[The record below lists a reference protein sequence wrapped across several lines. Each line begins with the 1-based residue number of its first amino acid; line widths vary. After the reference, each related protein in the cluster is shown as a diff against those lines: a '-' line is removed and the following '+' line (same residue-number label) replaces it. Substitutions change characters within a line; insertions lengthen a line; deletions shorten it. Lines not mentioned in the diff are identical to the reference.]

1 MMFPTQDNTIQND
14 TWNSKKTNRGKSF
27 SFDFFKGDFN
37 VIDGKLQEIDTIEA
51 LKLWIEKILKTDKF
65 KFKIYDNT
73 DYGVTNFKEL
83 ITSDFPFEFVKAEIE
98 RNIKEVLLK
107 NNSIESVEN
116 FKFERNKKLLTV
128 SFNCSTIYGTIERE
142 VIL

>member
-1 MMFPTQDNTIQND
+1 MFPTQDNTIQND

>member
-1 MMFPTQDNTIQND
+1 MFPTQDNTIQND

-73 DYGVTNFKEL
+73 NYGVTNFKEL

>member
-1 MMFPTQDNTIQND
+1 MFPTQDNTIKND
-14 TWNSKKTNRGKSF
+14 ILNSKKTNRGKSF

-37 VIDGKLQEIDTIEA
+37 VVDGKLQEIDTIEA

-98 RNIKEVLLK
+98 RTIKEILLK
-107 NNSIESVEN
+107 NNSIKSVEN

-128 SFNCSTIYGTIERE
+128 SFDCSTIYGTIENE

>member
-1 MMFPTQDNTIQND
+1 MFPTQDNTIQND
-14 TWNSKKTNRGKSF
+14 TWNSKKTNKGKSF

-83 ITSDFPFEFVKAEIE
+83 ITSNFPFEFVKAEIE
-98 RNIKEVLLK
+98 RTIKEVLLK
-107 NNSIESVEN
+107 NNSIKSVEN

-128 SFNCSTIYGTIERE
+128 SFDCSTIYGTIENE

>member
-1 MMFPTQDNTIQND
+1 MFHTQDNTIQND

>member
-1 MMFPTQDNTIQND
+1 MFPTQDNTIQND

-98 RNIKEVLLK
+98 RTIKEVLLK
-107 NNSIESVEN
+107 NNSIKSVEN
-116 FKFERNKKLLTV
+116 FKFERNKKLLMV
-128 SFNCSTIYGTIERE
+128 SFDCSTIYGTIENE

>member
-1 MMFPTQDNTIQND
+1 MFPTQDNTIQND

-65 KFKIYDNT
+65 KIYDNT

-98 RNIKEVLLK
+98 RTIKEVLLK
-107 NNSIESVEN
+107 NNSIKSVEN

-128 SFNCSTIYGTIERE
+128 SFDCSTIYGTIENE

>member
-1 MMFPTQDNTIQND
+1 MFPTQDNTIQND

-98 RNIKEVLLK
+98 RTIKEVLLK
-107 NNSIESVEN
+107 NNSIKSVEN

-128 SFNCSTIYGTIERE
+128 SFDCSTIYGTIERE